1 MDTCYTMQQS
11 WDEQTE
17 TQRHD
22 MTHLKPLQHLS
33 GTARTQESQS
43 PPKQSYLYSDW
54 IWKENLASRNFSSSQ
69 VHREISI
76 ACGVTEDI
84 CCCSW
89 QRHNVLG
96 REKEGS
102 CEDRVETSLFL
113 SGRVDISLVLNGS
126 WLLPYLKIWQFV
138 LLSNGEEQPLFSEEQ
153 TLKSTILQYFG
164 LKILVCVEK
173 NGQGN

>member
-1 MDTCYTMQQS
+1 
-11 WDEQTE
+11 
-17 TQRHD
+17 
-22 MTHLKPLQHLS
+22 MTHFKPLQQLS
-33 GTARTQESQS
+33 GRVRTQESQS
-43 PPKQSYLYSDW
+43 PPKQSYLYSDR
-54 IWKENLASRNFSSSQ
+54 IWKENLASRSFGSSQ

-76 ACGVTEDI
+76 ACCVTEDI
-84 CCCSW
+84 CYCSW

-96 REKEGS
+96 REKEGR

-113 SGRVDISLVLNGS
+113 NGRADTSLVLSGR

-138 LLSNGEEQPLFSEEQ
+138 LLSNGREQPLFSEKQ